1 MNGKGVQRKRHS
13 LRFQILAITVAAWL
27 IPTVV
32 LSYYI
37 LTVLPRLRERVTAN
51 LTLEADYARNAVA
64 ANIDSLFSMARDA
77 TYDGELLQAKEQ
89 KDTGIL
95 SSTEYVRRSRSYL
108 ERKYG
113 REGLC
118 LFAVYTPLDSPELLL
133 YTQSGSAAMQAYRAG
148 IHGALMEKAA
158 GIDTR
163 CVFLED
169 ESGLYFLRNLADSRM
184 NPFGVLVIAVNRDA
198 LFRPLEEVRSHWEG
212 ENAFRLRDGMAESMP
227 ALKEGLQETGDGQLV
242 CAWRSENR
250 DWTLDWE
257 LHISREPVYGELNR
271 FWATLLILYLVL
283 VPVVIAIGILAYR
296 RVTKPLELLADASR
310 RIEGGEFG
318 LTVPMRGNDELGM
331 LGKAFSGMS
340 LRIKELIDKTY
351 KEEIAL
357 RDSQIQALQS
367 RINPHFINNA
377 LEDINWQARMDGSEQ
392 ASRMVSALSVLLNA
406 TMANREKRVLKLRE
420 ELEVADAYIFFAQ
433 ERFGDRL
440 TIRKEIEEA
449 TLEDELPLLTL
460 QPVLE
465 NAMEHGIAPAGGGEI
480 LLKCARE
487 GESLTITVVNG
498 GKELD
503 EEDRVRIDIALE
515 SGSTGNHVG
524 LGNIAGRL
532 KLIYHGQAGITVE
545 KDEMKRT
552 VARITIPQ
560 NRPKERR
567 A

>member
-1 MNGKGVQRKRHS
+1 
-13 LRFQILAITVAAWL
+13 
-27 IPTVV
+27 
-32 LSYYI
+32 
-37 LTVLPRLRERVTAN
+37 
-51 LTLEADYARNAVA
+51 
-64 ANIDSLFSMARDA
+64 
-77 TYDGELLQAKEQ
+77 
-89 KDTGIL
+89 
-95 SSTEYVRRSRSYL
+95 
-108 ERKYG
+108 
-113 REGLC
+113 
-118 LFAVYTPLDSPELLL
+118 
-133 YTQSGSAAMQAYRAG
+133 
-148 IHGALMEKAA
+148 
-158 GIDTR
+158 
-163 CVFLED
+163 
-169 ESGLYFLRNLADSRM
+169 
-184 NPFGVLVIAVNRDA
+184 
-198 LFRPLEEVRSHWEG
+198 
-212 ENAFRLRDGMAESMP
+212 
-227 ALKEGLQETGDGQLV
+227 
-242 CAWRSENR
+242 
-250 DWTLDWE
+250 
-257 LHISREPVYGELNR
+257 
-271 FWATLLILYLVL
+271 
-283 VPVVIAIGILAYR
+283 
-296 RVTKPLELLADASR
+296 
-310 RIEGGEFG
+310 
-318 LTVPMRGNDELGM
+318 MRGNDELGM

-487 GESLTITVVNG
+487 GESLAITVVNG

-503 EEDRVRIDIALE
+503 EEDRARIDIALE